1 MTGLLLWNGRHIA
14 SSGAISHTLPFV
26 LLSLLLNL
34 CLAGYRHLLTVAF
47 RSLANAVLR
56 HAYYSIYSTSSLD
69 TLENL
74 TPKRINFISF
84 HCKKTI

>member
-1 MTGLLLWNGRHIA
+1 MSGLLLWNGRHMA
-14 SSGAISHTLPFV
+14 SRGAISHTLPFV
-26 LLSLLLNL
+26 LLSLLLDL
-34 CLAGYRHLLTVAF
+34 CLTGYRHLLTVAF

-74 TPKRINFISF
+74 TPKRINFLSF